1 MKNQKNQLFLPIFN
15 QQITKVWR
23 GYAAVI
29 FLELGQLSTELKHSV
44 KGDYSS
50 EKGEFTIMIE
60 GKWVLKKGDKELLNS
75 DESSYQDIDKTLN
88 FLVNLKIIGAQFDQ
102 STDNFILQIDEDYLL
117 EIIDFKNNRL
127 TIFRGKKNL
136 FELGK

>member
-1 MKNQKNQLFLPIFN
+1 MKNLNNQAFKLIFN

-50 EKGEFTIMIE
+50 EKGKFTIMIE

-75 DESSYQDIDKTLN
+75 YASSYQDIDKTLN
-88 FLVNLKIIGAQFDQ
+88 FLVNLKIIVAQFDQ

-117 EIIDFKNNRL
+117 EISDFKNNRL
-127 TIFRGKKNL
+127 TIFRGKEIL